1 MPTNR
6 SARIQRRTSETDI
19 DLELS
24 LDGTG
29 ESSVET
35 GVGFFDHMLGAFAR
49 HGLFDIKLQCR
60 GDLEVDAH
68 HTVEDIGICLGQAIN
83 DAVGTKQGI
92 NRFGASYVPMDEALA
107 RSVVDL
113 SGRPFLSFHADL
125 QREIIGVY
133 PAALTI
139 EFFRSLADNA
149 KMTLHIDLLRGDN
162 AHHCVEAI
170 FKAVARS
177 LRQAVEHDPRV
188 SGVPSTKGVL

>member
-1 MPTNR
+1 MLTNR
-6 SARIQRRTSETDI
+6 GARIQRRTSETDI

-35 GVGFFDHMLGAFAR
+35 GVGFFDHMLAAFAR

-83 DAVGTKQGI
+83 DAVGTRQGI

-125 QREIIGVY
+125 QQEIVGEY

-139 EFFRSLADNA
+139 EFLRSLADNA